1 MRIRKFKNRKRV
13 YYKKEELEDHQV
25 CAWCKERSKQDG
37 LFEYD
42 DYGVLF
48 CSLDCHEQYFSLDI

>member
-1 MRIRKFKNRKRV
+1 MKKKKFNKCVK
-13 YYKKEELEDHQV
+13 YTEEDLEDHQV